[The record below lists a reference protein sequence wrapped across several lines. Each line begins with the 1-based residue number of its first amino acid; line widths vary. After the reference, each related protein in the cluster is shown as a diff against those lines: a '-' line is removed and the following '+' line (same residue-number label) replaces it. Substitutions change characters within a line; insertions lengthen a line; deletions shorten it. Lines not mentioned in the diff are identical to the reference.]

1 MLPVHC
7 SRWEGRAVV
16 RLKAEGSV
24 SGMGGMSSTPVAAV
38 LNIGLGSSG
47 WGCFCGG
54 LGQWARQDKAVLA
67 GQRSGAGEPALLAG
81 LCPPRGRERGR
92 ASAGCGAQQ
101 GAARRVGSCTLS
113 VTGF

>member
-7 SRWEGRAVV
+7 SRWEGRAVG
-16 RLKAEGSV
+16 RLKAKGSV

-38 LNIGLGSSG
+38 PNTGLGSSG
-47 WGCFCGG
+47 WGCCSG
-54 LGQWARQDKAVLA
+54 LGQWARQDKAFLA
-67 GQRSGAGEPALLAG
+67 GQRSGAGEPVLLAG

-92 ASAGCGAQQ
+92 AGAGCGARR
-101 GAARRVGSCTLS
+101 GAAQRVGSCTLS